1 MKKAWHIVET
11 PEKVTIYVKDE
22 EEGDETIEILKN
34 DPEFER
40 KIKELAKEHELL
52 KKHYKLHYKKD
63 IIEKEGRK

>member
-22 EEGDETIEILKN
+22 EEGDETIEISKS
-34 DPEFER
+34 DPEFDK

-52 KKHYKLHYKKD
+52 KKHYRIHHKKD
-63 IIEKEGRK
+63 IEE